1 MRLNLPNSCCLF
13 LTMRQFADIEIEV
26 FDVKDTKTDVAFVV
40 ALTNTYTH
48 TAHLVWKIL
57 IKVKNYALHKRRMN
71 ETNEKHEIKRRR

>member
-40 ALTNTYTH
+40 ALTNTHTH
-48 TAHLVWKIL
+48 STSRLENIDKSEELCFA
-57 IKVKNYALHKRRMN
+57 
-71 ETNEKHEIKRRR
+71 